1 MIALCPILYVGWK
14 LFKKT
19 KIIRPEN
26 VDLQKD
32 LDEIDEYQRNFV
44 PTPSK

>member
-32 LDEIDEYQRNFV
+32 LDEIDEYQRTFV